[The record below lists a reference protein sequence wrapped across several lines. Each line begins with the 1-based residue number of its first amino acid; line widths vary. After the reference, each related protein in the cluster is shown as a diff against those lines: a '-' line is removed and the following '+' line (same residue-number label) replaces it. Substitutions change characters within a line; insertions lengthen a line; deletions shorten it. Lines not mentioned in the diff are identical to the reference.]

1 MPTQLRHATSED
13 MAAISSICTKKIDDY
28 PSRVNQSLEAED
40 VQRKPLNLTDP
51 GLYAE
56 IVSVIEDYCSDN
68 NIDPQ
73 ELIPEDIIYTRTN
86 S

>member
-13 MAAISSICTKKIDDY
+13 MATIASICTKKIDDY
-28 PSRVNQSLEAED
+28 PSRVNQALEAED